1 MDAFVAPGTTGRLLL
16 YRERIPFELAAEI
29 TYIDG
34 DEVAFLFSSP
44 SLDDQNRI
52 ASYLQF

>member
-1 MDAFVAPGTTGRLLL
+1 MDAFIAPGTIGRLLL

-34 DEVAFLFSSP
+34 DEVAFLFRSP
-44 SLDDQNRI
+44 SVDEQDRL